1 MKRLLCISKP
11 PKNFSMPMIDQ
22 RIIVAIDTFDLE
34 TANTILDKLDPSLC
48 IIKIGSVVF
57 NTLGKSFLKDASSR
71 GFKIFL
77 DLKLH
82 DIPNTVH
89 ETILGFH
96 DLSIDMLTVH
106 LSGGEDMLKKAM
118 LAGKS
123 INAKVIGVS
132 ILTSLKES
140 DTLMLFNNNLD
151 TQIANLFKIAVKTNL
166 DGVVC
171 SPLELEMANT
181 ILDTNSI
188 KITPGIRDIKVAD
201 DQARTLSAKEAIEKG
216 ATFIVIG
223 RPITQAED
231 VSTALKTFTDSIH
244 D

>member
-1 MKRLLCISKP
+1 MTDP
-11 PKNFSMPMIDQ
+11 
-22 RIIVAIDTFDLE
+22 RIIVAIDTYDLQE
-34 TANTILDKLDPSLC
+34 ANVILDQLDPNLC
-48 IIKIGSVVF
+48 RIKIGSVVF
-57 NTLGKSFLKDASSR
+57 NSLGKSFLKAVSSR

-82 DIPNTVH
+82 DIPNTVL

-96 DLSIDMLTVH
+96 DCSIDMLTVH

-151 TQIANLFKIAVKTNL
+151 MQIANLFKIAVKTNL

-231 VSTALKTFTDSIH
+231 VSTALKTFSDSIH

>member
-1 MKRLLCISKP
+1 MTDP
-11 PKNFSMPMIDQ
+11 
-22 RIIVAIDTFDLE
+22 RIIVAIDTYDLQE
-34 TANTILDKLDPSLC
+34 ANAILDQLDPDLC
-48 IIKIGSVVF
+48 KIKIGSVVF
-57 NTLGKSFLKDASSR
+57 NSLGKSFLKEVSSR

-96 DLSIDMLTVH
+96 NCSIDMLTVH
-106 LSGGEDMLKKAM
+106 LSGGEDMLKKAL

-123 INAKVIGVS
+123 INAKLIGVS

-223 RPITQAED
+223 RPITQTED
-231 VSTALKTFTDSIH
+231 VSTALKTFSDSIH

>member
-1 MKRLLCISKP
+1 MTEP
-11 PKNFSMPMIDQ
+11 
-22 RIIVAIDTFDLE
+22 RIIVAIDTYDLE
-34 TANTILDKLDPSLC
+34 EANAILDQLNPDLC
-48 IIKIGSVVF
+48 KIKIGSVVF
-57 NTLGKSFLKDASSR
+57 NSIGKSFLKEVSSR

-89 ETILGFH
+89 EAILGFH
-96 DLSIDMLTVH
+96 DCNIDMLTVH

-132 ILTSLKES
+132 ILTSFQES

-188 KITPGIRDIKVAD
+188 KITPGIRDIKVED
-201 DQARTLSAKEAIEKG
+201 DQARTMSAKEAIEKG
-216 ATFIVIG
+216 ATFLVIG
-223 RPITQAED
+223 RPITQAQD
-231 VSTALKTFTDSIH
+231 ISTALKTFSDSIEK
-244 D
+244 